1 MSAKGRKRTFCD
13 CLPTMSAFGGKA
25 DIVGRGGPVK
35 ETPHD
40 IYRCTVS
47 APKGPP
53 KDPLTGAPMEPSWT
67 SLNFSVLRRH
77 YQHSNM
83 FQLDTEDHEL
93 EVLEGA
99 TAVIDSARPFIILE
113 NWLHHG
119 KPRLTLVPLTLLSAR
134 RYRFFLPGGYAETP
148 IAF

>member
-1 MSAKGRKRTFCD
+1 MDERIICHDVALAEREGQAEMAFSDGVQSGLARLREKDGVRVRLARLD
-13 CLPTMSAFGGKA
+13 HLSLP
-25 DIVGRGGPVK
+25 
-35 ETPHD
+35 
-40 IYRCTVS
+40 
-47 APKGPP
+47 APTTIKI
-53 KDPLTGAPMEPSWT
+53 DA
-67 SLNFSVLRRH
+67 
-77 YQHSNM
+77 
-83 FQLDTEDHEL
+83 EDHEL

-99 TAVIDSARPFIILE
+99 AAVIDSARPFIILE

>member
-1 MSAKGRKRTFCD
+1 
-13 CLPTMSAFGGKA
+13 
-25 DIVGRGGPVK
+25 
-35 ETPHD
+35 
-40 IYRCTVS
+40 
-47 APKGPP
+47 
-53 KDPLTGAPMEPSWT
+53 MEPSWT

-77 YQHSNM
+77 RQHSNM

-134 RYRFFLPGGYAETP
+134 RYRFFLPGGHAETP

>member
-1 MSAKGRKRTFCD
+1 
-13 CLPTMSAFGGKA
+13 
-25 DIVGRGGPVK
+25 
-35 ETPHD
+35 
-40 IYRCTVS
+40 
-47 APKGPP
+47 
-53 KDPLTGAPMEPSWT
+53 MEPLLT
-67 SLNFSVLRRH
+67 FLNFSMLRRH
-77 YQHSNM
+77 RQQSNM

-99 TAVIDSARPFIILE
+99 TALIDSARSFIILE

-134 RYRFFLPGGYAETP
+134 RYRFFLPGGYTEIP